1 MLVAL
6 ILLSLLCTFLSL
18 AVFRLARTIFSLED
32 KVEVA
37 LDQVDESVQIIEEI
51 LTRPLLYDSPE
62 IREVHRQISLVN
74 ISLVNIASV
83 IAEAE
88 DKKEE

>member
-1 MLVAL
+1 MLVAV
-6 ILLSLLCTFLSL
+6 ILLSLLCIFLIF
-18 AVFRLARTIFSLED
+18 AIFRLARTIFTLED

-37 LDQVDESVQIIEEI
+37 LDQVDESVQVIEEI

>member
-1 MLVAL
+1 MLVAV
-6 ILLSLLCTFLSL
+6 ILLSLLCIFLIF
-18 AVFRLARTIFSLED
+18 AIFRLARTIFTLED

-37 LDQVDESVQIIEEI
+37 LDQIDESVQVVEEI

-74 ISLVNIASV
+74 ICLINVASV
-83 IAEAE
+83 IAESE
-88 DKKEE
+88 DKNEE